1 MYNDTLNVANKI
13 ITYDNLN
20 NIFAK
25 MSEKFNYYIKIY
37 EKEEQE
43 NERLDYQYQNWTFKN
58 TGSSLEFA
66 IHFSDGNSIRL
77 DNYNDFIGVFN
88 NRLYEIESINA
99 KFYLCYSVQLEGQKM
114 EYYNQKII
122 LWIEEDSMKCDIS
135 LSSIDKKIDDVYE
148 LIKEIVLKA
157 PPKYNTTI
165 SKRSSITNKICFGY
179 GFIPAIVIMTMLI
192 FIEPLRNAFKT
203 SYVLYPLG
211 CIGLGYF
218 IGNLLI
224 VGKVNDLYKVIE
236 PKKVYAGSVNDS
248 YGYRSIY
255 KDDIDK
261 YTQSSEILIGKNVDN
276 LKKRKMI
283 RSMERKYKKYILPEL
298 VVIVVISIA
307 IILL

>member
-25 MSEKFNYYIKIY
+25 MDEKFNYYIKIY

-66 IHFSDGNSIRL
+66 VHFSDGNSIRF
-77 DNYNDFIGVFN
+77 DNYNDFIGIFN

-99 KFYLCYSVQLEGQKM
+99 NFYLYYSVQLEGQKM
-114 EYYNQKII
+114 EYYNQKIT

-135 LSSIDKKIDDVYE
+135 LSSTDKKIDDVYE

-165 SKRSSITNKICFGY
+165 SKRSSIVNKICFGY

-192 FIEPLRNAFKT
+192 FVEPLRNAFKT

-224 VGKVNDLYKVIE
+224 VGKVNDLYKAIE

-283 RSMERKYKKYILPEL
+283 RSMERKYKKYIIPEL
-298 VVIVVISIA
+298 LVIAVISMVI
-307 IILL
+307 IIL